1 MIKYAKNMS
10 IVLILGGFR
19 KMMSYCGSIGTLMGV
34 SGFSKA
40 HKTCY
45 EDVTVNR
52 IASGKA
58 MSKALRTHFLTG
70 EGIMTLL
77 LMNPFFPHSEGAE
90 TNQERINELSS
101 GEITSFNGDIKDRS
115 VDIGKIDALDQDLDS
130 PTV

>member
-1 MIKYAKNMS
+1 
-10 IVLILGGFR
+10 
-19 KMMSYCGSIGTLMGV
+19 
-34 SGFSKA
+34 
-40 HKTCY
+40 
-45 EDVTVNR
+45 
-52 IASGKA
+52 
-58 MSKALRTHFLTG
+58 
-70 EGIMTLL
+70 MTLL